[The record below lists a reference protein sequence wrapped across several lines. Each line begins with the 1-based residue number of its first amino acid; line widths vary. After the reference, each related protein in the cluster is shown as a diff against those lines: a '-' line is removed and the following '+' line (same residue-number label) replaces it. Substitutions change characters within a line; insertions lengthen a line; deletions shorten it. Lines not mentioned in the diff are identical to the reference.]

1 MSEELYDEDTD
12 IGDYFGEDEPIVN
25 VINPRGL
32 KPCPFC
38 GQQPKEVMWREFG
51 KKPREYFLYHC
62 PNEECPSYFTK
73 PGSMTAADWNTRPI
87 EDALRA
93 RIAELEAERKRLFED
108 KSRLMDCYF
117 EFETIAPDGELKIS
131 VLDLY
136 NELTDTRARAERAE
150 AMVTRLIEAGN
161 ILADGL
167 DTYWQECYP
176 QALGFWNSLVAGWKE
191 RQ

>member
-1 MSEELYDEDTD
+1 MNREELEDLIMDYSDAYADSVADLSMYTTRARAAETYKELMDYLDEMDSENTALQARIAEMGRALD
-12 IGDYFGEDEPIVN
+12 IDVDLTIA
-25 VINPRGL
+25 
-32 KPCPFC
+32 
-38 GQQPKEVMWREFG
+38 
-51 KKPREYFLYHC
+51 
-62 PNEECPSYFTK
+62 
-73 PGSMTAADWNTRPI
+73 GSRA
-87 EDALRA
+87 ELSDALT

-176 QALGFWNSLVAGWKE
+176 QALGFWNSLVTEWKE

>member
-1 MSEELYDEDTD
+1 MSKKQD
-12 IGDYFGEDEPIVN
+12 
-25 VINPRGL
+25 L
-32 KPCPFC
+32 K
-38 GQQPKEVMWREFG
+38 QYLKQLEKEVSKVYYHITNG
-51 KKPREYFLYHC
+51 IISKPYTIS
-62 PNEECPSYFTK
+62 NEVIHVAEEQTNKFIAEET
-73 PGSMTAADWNTRPI
+73 N
-87 EDALRA
+87 ALRA
-93 RIAELEAERKRLFED
+93 RIAELERALDVDVDLTIAGLRAELSDALTRIAELEAERKRLFED

-176 QALGFWNSLVAGWKE
+176 QALGFWNSLVTEWKE